1 MRIFIGKPRGKDIR
15 NTVLSSLASVRRF
28 AALFVAFS
36 HFFFLYY
43 THKKVMRFSRDFERN
58 KNMIVKLLLMK
69 RGRYN
74 RSFLH
79 VTAMLVLGIGIL
91 LAPLLAETY
100 PVFSGSNQNVLSAS
114 IASAQEQDQSITVD
128 SNVFQTKESVK
139 PRSEVVTY
147 AVQRGDTISTI
158 AKKFGI
164 SEDTIRWTNDLAND
178 DLAIGDELKILPV
191 TGMLHK
197 VTKGDTVQTIAKKY
211 DTEAQKIAD
220 FPFNDFVN
228 PETFSLV
235 EGQLL
240 VVPDGIKPEVQQ
252 TFKRQVYLVQ
262 GPVSITSAGFTW
274 PLRGA
279 VSQFASWYHMGLDIT
294 SPVGTPIVAAQS
306 GKVTLASSG
315 TWDGGYGTHVVI
327 DNGGGMSSNYAH
339 LSGLNVSAG
348 DDVVAGKTV
357 VGWVGLTGRTT
368 GAHVHFEIMRNG
380 ALVDPLPY
388 LQ

>member
-15 NTVLSSLASVRRF
+15 NTVLSIFTSLRHF
-28 AALFVAFS
+28 TALFFTFT
-36 HFFFLYY
+36 HFFFFYY
-43 THKKVMRFSRDFERN
+43 TKKKVMRFSRDFEHN
-58 KNMIVKLLLMK
+58 KNILVKLLLMK

-74 RSFLH
+74 RPFLH

-100 PVFSGSNQNVLSAS
+100 PLFTASQGVLSANV
-114 IASAQEQDQSITVD
+114 ASAQEQDQSISVD
-128 SNVFQTKESVK
+128 SNVFQTHESKK
-139 PRSEVVTY
+139 PRDQVITY
-147 AVQRGDTISTI
+147 TVQKGDTLSTV
-158 AKKFGI
+158 AEKFGI
-164 SEDTIRWTNDLAND
+164 SDDTIRWANDLTSD

-197 VTKGDTVQTIAKKY
+197 VAKGDTVQTIAKKY

-220 FPFNDFVN
+220 FPFNDFAN

-240 VVPDGIKPEVQQ
+240 VVPDGIKPEEQQ

-279 VSQFASWYHMGLDIT
+279 VSQFASWYHMALDIT

-306 GKVTLASSG
+306 GKVTLASAG
-315 TWDGGYGTHVVI
+315 TWDGGYGTRVVI
-327 DNGGGMSSNYAH
+327 DNGAGMSSNYAH

-357 VGWVGLTGRTT
+357 IGWVGLTGRTT
-368 GAHVHFEIMRNG
+368 GAHLHFEIIRNG
-380 ALVDPLPY
+380 SLVNPLPY